1 MENDIQNNQYIEHL
15 NSYLDY
21 ACHRAN
27 TVENDVRELCK
38 ETIAYGFNSS
48 FINPCYVGLA
58 KSVLHEKAKVG
69 TVVSFPLGQDII
81 CIKIAALKQVLC
93 SGADEI
99 DVVLNI
105 GSIKEHHWERV
116 YAEMEALTQLVKNC
130 DSKKIIK
137 FIPETG
143 YLTADEIK
151 TTAELMVRAGVD
163 FFKTCSGHGPRG
175 ATLEDIALIR
185 SAVGDDIKI
194 KVAGGVSTYEKAVAF
209 IEAGAD
215 RIGTSSAVAII
226 QEAHNYNK

>member
-1 MENDIQNNQYIEHL
+1 MENDAKNNHNIENL
-15 NSYLDY
+15 SSYLDY

-27 TVENDVRELCK
+27 TVENDVKELCK
-38 ETIAYGFNSS
+38 QTITYKFNSS
-48 FINPCYVGLA
+48 FINPCYVELA
-58 KSVLHEKAKVG
+58 KSILHNQAKVG
-69 TVVSFPLGQDII
+69 TVVSFPLGQDVLS
-81 CIKIAALKQVLC
+81 IKIAALKQVLC
-93 SGADEI
+93 SGADEV

-105 GSIKEHHWERV
+105 GSIKEHQWEKV

-130 DSKKIIK
+130 DDKKIIK

-143 YLTADEIK
+143 YLTEEEIK

-175 ATLEDIALIR
+175 ATLEDVALIR
-185 SAVGDDIKI
+185 SAVGDAIKI

-226 QEAHNYNK
+226 QEAHKRI